1 MEGGSDAAA
10 ERAVDAATVALSR
23 YEFFRVH
30 EEPLGERPT
39 FGSGPTAAAA
49 RLHESDRPKV
59 LVCRSTKAY
68 RRLALCV
75 PRPGERTVDIGSAYG
90 DATALM
96 AEAAG
101 KDAVLGIDVS
111 KHFVDQ
117 SSAARPGLRFERL
130 DALEDPAL
138 LAREIEGS
146 VNVFVDIGGVRAAE
160 ALVRLLPAVAK
171 SASPSFIVVKCEALH
186 DAMADAEVPFE
197 GLRGATT
204 ITRFT
209 VPERERSNDGALNGV
224 DDVDDADCGSSD
236 SKWRDAVAVTASSA
250 SSVFWRKTCEREVGN
265 VRARSAFK
273 RTHVARSARP
283 ASDLFARYPLKYPPR
298 FVRGDVEICRFH
310 NYSADG
316 CIRREKFGMCMFDHE
331 HCHWCGEHGH
341 RAWECEHAVKAHQS
355 AVVDDGLAPAATPV
369 RDPNDGTLANGIAN
383 GGVDG
388 TLANGIANGGV
399 DGTLA
404 NGIANGGVD
413 GLANGMDGL
422 ANVSLE
428 DHEDVYVYVAGGR
441 NRGQTVGVTER
452 YSPRRKRWERG
463 PHISDPRGSHGLA
476 AANGV
481 VYAVAGGGIKSNL
494 ATAEALH
501 AVADH
506 ASTAWV
512 PAGAVAEA
520 RHALSACNTGDWG
533 VCAIGGWADGNSCTG
548 AVDFLDLRTDPTS
561 ATWRSLA
568 PLNTPRKLH
577 GAAGLPDGRLFVF
590 GGRIGDD
597 ARAGPIAGAEAYD
610 PTSNAWRDVCP
621 LPFGAC
627 ACACVDGSEQSSHR
641 SVDGSDERSR
651 RSVYVATWGADNPE
665 GNASTKRGGK
675 DPRVGEAGAL
685 WRYDPDADTYER
697 MCGLP
702 LPDWYGFAMC
712 AFDGWVYLVGGSTAG
727 RWTGAA
733 FRKKVDE
740 GGESE
745 WEELPPMKMVRR
757 RTAAAVARA
766 GTRD

>member
-1 MEGGSDAAA
+1 MHFGKRVGGEGSWALGGDMEGGSDAAA
-10 ERAVDAATVALSR
+10 ERAVDAATLALSR

-39 FGSGPTAAAA
+39 FGSGPPAAAA

-111 KHFVDQ
+111 KHFVNQ

-209 VPERERSNDGALNGV
+209 VPECERSSANTNEVEDCDTDGSG
-224 DDVDDADCGSSD
+224 GSR
-236 SKWRDAVAVTASSA
+236 WRDAVVVTASSA
-250 SSVFWRKTCEREVGN
+250 SPVFWRKTCEREVGN

-273 RTHVARSARP
+273 RAHVARSARP

-341 RAWECEHAVKAHQS
+341 RAWECEHAVTAHQS
-355 AVVDDGLAPAATPV
+355 AVVDDGLAPAAPPV
-369 RDPNDGTLANGIAN
+369 RDPNDGTANGVAN
-383 GGVDG
+383 G
-388 TLANGIANGGV
+388 TAS
-399 DGTLA
+399 
-404 NGIANGGVD
+404 GGVD
-413 GLANGMDGL
+413 GLANGIDDGL
-422 ANVSLE
+422 AKVSLAQPE
-428 DHEDVYVYVAGGR
+428 YVYVYVAGGR

-452 YSPRRKRWERG
+452 YSLRRKRWERG
-463 PHISDPRGSHGLA
+463 PHIGEPRGSHGLA

-481 VYAVAGGGIKSNL
+481 VFAVAGGGIKSNL

-501 AVADH
+501 VVADH

-520 RHALSACNTGDWG
+520 RHALNACNTGDWG

-548 AVDFLDLRTDPTS
+548 AVDFLNLRTDPTS
-561 ATWRSLA
+561 TTWRSLA

-597 ARAGPIAGAEAYD
+597 ARVGPIAGAEAYD
-610 PTSNAWRDVCP
+610 PASNEWRDVAP

-627 ACACVDGSEQSSHR
+627 ACACH
-641 SVDGSDERSR
+641 DGSDTRSHR
-651 RSVYVATWGADNPE
+651 VYVATWGADNPE

-697 MCGLP
+697 FCRLP
-702 LPDWYGFAMC
+702 LPEWYGFAMC
-712 AFDGWVYLVGGSTAG
+712 AHDGWVYLIGGSTAG

-733 FRKKVDE
+733 FRKRVDD

-745 WEELPPMKMVRR
+745 WEQLPPMKMTRR

-766 GTRD
+766 GLMRE

>member
-1 MEGGSDAAA
+1 MHFGKRVGGEGSWAPGGDMEGGSDAAA

-101 KDAVLGIDVS
+101 EDAVLGIDVS

-171 SASPSFIVVKCEALH
+171 SAAPSFIVVKCEALH

-209 VPERERSNDGALNGV
+209 VPERERSNGGANGV
-224 DDVDDADCGSSD
+224 DDCDTDCGSSD
-236 SKWRDAVAVTASSA
+236 SRWRDAVAVTASSA
-250 SSVFWRKTCEREVGN
+250 SPVFWRKTCEREVGN

-273 RTHVARSARP
+273 RAHVARSARP

-355 AVVDDGLAPAATPV
+355 AVVDDGLAPAAAPV
-369 RDPNDGTLANGIAN
+369 RDPNDGTANGVAN
-383 GGVDG
+383 G
-388 TLANGIANGGV
+388 TANGV
-399 DGTLA
+399 
-404 NGIANGGVD
+404 VD
-413 GLANGMDGL
+413 GLANGVVDRLANGIDEGL
-422 ANVSLE
+422 AKVSLAQP
-428 DHEDVYVYVAGGR
+428 EDVYVYVAGGR

-452 YSPRRKRWERG
+452 YSLRRKQWERG
-463 PHISDPRGSHGLA
+463 PHIADPRGSHGLA

-512 PAGAVAEA
+512 PAGVVAEA

-561 ATWRSLA
+561 TTWRSLA
-568 PLNTPRKLH
+568 PLITPRKLH

-590 GGRIGDD
+590 GGRIGDHG
-597 ARAGPIAGAEAYD
+597 GPIAGAEAYD
-610 PTSNAWRDVCP
+610 PTSNEWRAIRP
-621 LPFGAC
+621 LPIGAC
-627 ACACVDGSEQSSHR
+627 ACACVDGS
-641 SVDGSDERSR
+641 DEGKGTQY
-651 RSVYVATWGADNPE
+651 VYVATWGADNPE
-665 GNASTKRGGK
+665 GNKSTKRGGK

-697 MCGLP
+697 VCGLP
-702 LPDWYGFAMC
+702 LPEWYGFAMC
-712 AFDGWVYLVGGSTAG
+712 AFDGWVYLIGGSTAG

-733 FRKKVDE
+733 FRRRVDQ

-745 WEELPPMKMVRR
+745 WEELPPMKVVRR

-766 GTRD
+766 GLMRK